1 MRQIESLR
9 ESANFDRV
17 LATSMRKLADV
28 SAPSA
33 ELGSAGFPEAAI
45 EAAAENVS
53 RGAFPEFT
61 DLNGPLANL
70 EAIILAEM
78 RPPYFIV
85 NDEIQI
91 AGDFDRVDLI
101 RDRKAILEATAR
113 NVGRVDL
120 LHHPTQDFVGT
131 GWLIAKDIVVTNR
144 HVAEFFTS
152 IERDGSFRFKP
163 GSDGGAQVVMMD
175 YVRQHESDVPPRRAF
190 ATAVLYIAGQHE
202 PDFAFLRVEPLH
214 DTEPLNPATRRGAR
228 GQPVAAVGYPAWDG
242 QRNDPQLMAR
252 LFGGV
257 YNVKRFAPGLITGEA
272 EDGIIVEA
280 DYTSLGGN
288 SGSAVIDL
296 DTGQV
301 VALHFGGVFRR
312 TNSAVA
318 ADIVA
323 AALRRIRSRITV
335 ELPTGLGAQETPA
348 SPPSAFVGRNG
359 YNPEFL
365 GTGNLAVPLPGPGV
379 WSADVAPVSDDA
391 HSVLKY
397 EHFST
402 IQSKSRRLPLVTAVN
417 IDGEHQRK
425 LERDGEW
432 RLDERIARAHQIGNE
447 LYRNNRL
454 DRGHM
459 VRRRDPGWGPQAE
472 ASRGEGDTFHYT
484 NCVPQHEDLNQKTWV
499 RLEDYLLLAAETRGF
514 KASIF
519 TGPVLRETDKTLTGQ
534 PGVTGFQI
542 PEEFWKVAVM
552 VNADT
557 GELHATAYVLS
568 HGPLIRDMTEAA
580 FVYGQHETY
589 QVKVQFVAQATGL
602 DFGTLS
608 DFDPLATSAEG
619 VFGEAIR
626 RISGPDDLKL

>member
-9 ESANFDRV
+9 KSKSFDRV
-17 LATSMRKLADV
+17 LATSMQKLTAI

-33 ELGSAGFPEAAI
+33 EDGSVMSAAAAI

-53 RGAFPEFT
+53 HGAIPEVT
-61 DLNGPLANL
+61 DLRGPLANL

-91 AGDFDRVDLI
+91 AGDFDHVDLI
-101 RDRKAILEATAR
+101 RDRKAMLEATAK

-120 LHHPTQDFVGT
+120 LHHPTQEFVGT
-131 GWLIAKDIVVTNR
+131 GWLIARDIVVTNR
-144 HVAEFFTS
+144 HVAEFFTDVD
-152 IERDGSFRFKP
+152 RDEGFRFKP
-163 GSDGGAQVVMMD
+163 GSGGDEQVVMMD
-175 YVRQHESDVPPRRAF
+175 YVRQYQSEVAPRRAF

-202 PDFAFLRVEPLH
+202 PDFAFLRVEPLNEA
-214 DTEPLNPATRRGAR
+214 EPLNIATQRGAP

-296 DTGQV
+296 DTGEV
-301 VALHFGGVFRR
+301 VGLHFGGVFRR

-318 ADIVA
+318 GDIVA
-323 AALRRIRSRITV
+323 AALRRIKSRTTV
-335 ELPTGLGAQETPA
+335 ELPADLGAQETPA
-348 SPPSAFVGRNG
+348 SPPENFAGRNG

-365 GTGNLAVPLPGPGV
+365 GEGKLAVPMPRPGA
-379 WSADVAPVSDDA
+379 WSGDIAPVSDDA

-402 IQSKSRRLPLVTAVN
+402 IQSISRRLPLVTAVN

-425 LERDGEW
+425 LDREGEW
-432 RLDERIARAHQIGNE
+432 RLDERIARDYQIGNE

-472 ASRGEGDTFHYT
+472 ASRAEGDTFHYT
-484 NCVPQHEDLNQKTWV
+484 NCVPQHELLNQKTWV
-499 RLEDYLLLAAETRGF
+499 RLEDYLLVAAETRGF

-519 TGPVLRETDKTLTGQ
+519 TGPVLRATDKKLTGQ
-534 PGVTGFQI
+534 PGIKGFQI
-542 PEEFWKVAVM
+542 PEEFWKIAVM
-552 VNADT
+552 INADT

-589 QVKVQFVAQATGL
+589 QVKVNFVAQVTGL
-602 DFGTLS
+602 DFGNLR

-626 RISGPDDLKL
+626 RISGPDDLEL